1 MVSKK
6 SLAHGGE
13 AALDS
18 LTGSA
23 AAPPRPNRQNAATK
37 RTQLHKFRSHRWS
50 ARETNRRILRGTRC
64 AFCGKP
70 TKKGTGVGLYY
81 DPEHGSRF
89 GGLAACGNVNC
100 CPVCNYKIMSQR
112 QNEISQALHA
122 CKENGYGVVF
132 GTLTLRHT
140 KADDLS
146 SIRKKLLEVWRNLN
160 KQRAFVKL
168 MDDFGEFGF
177 IRAQEVTYSNVNGWH
192 PHLHA
197 FFLFEHDLSVKRVN
211 EFGARFAA
219 LWLKT
224 VERLNAKR
232 AKAGLD
238 ADYAAPLIDS
248 IGMPLAKN
256 QIFKRVSLSDSGID
270 KYAAYC
276 TVRKSVAF
284 PGEDVISRMSHEIA
298 DSGTKVGK
306 VKKHDDGRKVLHMNY
321 WDMLEFLR
329 QIGYT
334 GSKKSPIFSIMS
346 EKVIRTTLPPVTTT
360 GIWSMLWLKSKP
372 YSSCKGTLMNCSVA
386 IQFLPMNARTDE
398 ETCAIVDEVIA
409 YIKSTGVDYFVGPF
423 ETAIEGDFDT
433 CMDIVRNCQL
443 VGAKAGATHVMSY
456 VKINYRPDGEVMTT
470 EHKVGK
476 YHPEDP
482 ELRGQH

>member
-6 SLAHGGE
+6 SLAQGGE

-37 RTQLHKFRSHRWS
+37 RTQLHRFRSHRWS

-140 KADDLS
+140 KADDLA

-224 VERLNAKR
+224 VQRLNAKR

-238 ADYAAPLIDS
+238 DDYAAPLIDS

-276 TVRKSVAF
+276 TVRKSVAL

-346 EKVIRTTLPPVTTT
+346 ENGKHSPLVRFL
-360 GIWSMLWLKSKP
+360 
-372 YSSCKGTLMNCSVA
+372 SSYGYTIPQIVALCREFYKGTKGSRSLYWSRVRRRKVSLRE
-386 IQFLPMNARTDE
+386 FLGIGAEKTDE
-398 ETCAIVDEVIA
+398 ELAQQEYTDP
-409 YIKSTGVDYFVGPF
+409 KSHVLSIWDWSKCLSRRDHLAADLLNFCDDV
-423 ETAIEGDFDT
+423 
-433 CMDIVRNCQL
+433 
-443 VGAKAGATHVMSY
+443 AG
-456 VKINYRPDGEVMTT
+456 
-470 EHKVGK
+470 
-476 YHPEDP
+476 DP
-482 ELRGQH
+482 EQCRSWCVQHRIIITPPNLRHERFSGPDKIPII

>member
-1 MVSKK
+1 MVTQHT
-6 SLAHGGE
+6 LAQGGE

-37 RTQLHKFRSHRWS
+37 RTQLHRFRSHRWS

-140 KADDLS
+140 KADDLA

-224 VERLNAKR
+224 VERLNEKR

-276 TVRKSVAF
+276 TVRKSVAL

-306 VKKHDDGRKVLHMNY
+306 VKKHDDGRNVLHMNY

-346 EKVIRTTLPPVTTT
+346 DYNLSLLPQHALLTPQNKKDAIATCRVTTA
-360 GIWSMLWLKSKP
+360 L
-372 YSSCKGTLMNCSVA
+372 GTP
-386 IQFLPMNARTDE
+386 PMIPE
-398 ETCAIVDEVIA
+398 CIA
-409 YIKSTGVDYFVGPF
+409 S
-423 ETAIEGDFDT
+423 
-433 CMDIVRNCQL
+433 
-443 VGAKAGATHVMSY
+443 
-456 VKINYRPDGEVMTT
+456 
-470 EHKVGK
+470 
-476 YHPEDP
+476 
-482 ELRGQH
+482 